1 MLSNFTFITRLSRR
15 GSYAFFNWCRSWIL
29 RNKKKDTVN
38 QPPIGYRVP
47 ASRHWFVQTQRN
59 GGSENQSRRF
69 KWACQ
74 IVCSTTAFFLLPSS
88 GRILF
93 NIYFHVSSEIL
104 TFNAN
109 IISTIRKCNCVT
121 ISSGCFNQRDCFVRS
136 RNPKYFCSTF
146 RNLQGAINGQLL
158 TGFSLYGSSSE
169 QILCT

>member
-1 MLSNFTFITRLSRR
+1 MGKRNRPAPPGCWPVALLHLGTLCLEVWKAKYACATQGHTSARKYIIGYVLFNFTFKAGLLRW

-88 GRILF
+88 GSLI
-93 NIYFHVSSEIL
+93 
-104 TFNAN
+104 
-109 IISTIRKCNCVT
+109 
-121 ISSGCFNQRDCFVRS
+121 VR
-136 RNPKYFCSTF
+136 
-146 RNLQGAINGQLL
+146 L
-158 TGFSLYGSSSE
+158 
-169 QILCT
+169 